1 MTKPNSWRGG
11 EGAGIVTPLDRRIA
25 FLARAWAR
33 LTLVEAG
40 EMDPEQAVVELVES
54 LDRRWLLERIVGRR
68 FLKCGCECDVLGRW
82 SRTRPTAKR
91 SAA

>member
-1 MTKPNSWRGG
+1 MTPIDWR
-11 EGAGIVTPLDRRIA
+11 LA
-25 FLARAWAR
+25 FLGRAWGR
-33 LTLVEAG
+33 FVMVEAG

-68 FLKCGCECDVLGRW
+68 FLKCGCECDVLGR
-82 SRTRPTAKR
+82 SARMRPTTKR